1 MEYVDVIK
9 QISHKGHLTFEDFAQ
24 AGEFPTFQ
32 QAIAD
37 ELDITIPELREKLEA
52 ESIPMTGIQC
62 RCILFD
68 VASGR

>member
-1 MEYVDVIK
+1 MTYVDVIK
-9 QISHKGHLTFEDFAQ
+9 QISHKGQLTFDDFSQ

-37 ELDITIPELREKLEA
+37 ELDITIPELKKKLET

-68 VASGR
+68 VASSR